1 MKMVKK
7 ILSIYIAAFIMAV
20 FGVSIAQAKDES
32 IPSLRGVHG
41 INELSEAPMS
51 AKIMLPDEGIHPR
64 DIPHQPPL
72 IPHKT
77 DKTRISLMK
86 NQCLGCHG
94 KLEFK
99 EVGATEIG
107 ENHYINRAGE
117 KLGHISTRYYFCT
130 QCHAPQENLKPLVKN
145 NFASI
150 VKDKDRIHVK
160 ESRKKLIEEL
170 NQDLKKHSESE

>member
-1 MKMVKK
+1 MLDYLNKLVL
-7 ILSIYIAAFIMAV
+7 ICCAV
-20 FGVSIAQAKDES
+20 AVSGMFTFAQAAEES
-32 IPSLRGVHG
+32 IRSLRGKHA
-41 INELSEAPMS
+41 IKALSQKPRS
-51 AKIMLPDEGIHPR
+51 ARVILPDEGILPR

-107 ENHYINRAGE
+107 ENHYINRKGE

-130 QCHAPQENLKPLVKN
+130 QCHAPQENLQPLVKN
-145 NFASI
+145 QFKSI
-150 VKDKDRIHVK
+150 VKEEDKIHVK

-170 NQDLKKHSESE
+170 NRDLKKQAE

>member
-1 MKMVKK
+1 MNTVKQM
-7 ILSIYIAAFIMAV
+7 LSTYAVVLIIAA
-20 FGVSIAQAKDES
+20 FGVSIVQAAEES

-51 AKIMLPDEGIHPR
+51 AKVILPDEGIHPR

-107 ENHYINRAGE
+107 KNHYINREGE
-117 KLGHISTRYYFCT
+117 ELGHISTRYYFCT
-130 QCHAPQENLKPLVKN
+130 QCHAPQENLKPLVN
-145 NFASI
+145 NDFQSI
-150 VKDKDRIHVK
+150 VKKEDRIHVK
-160 ESRKKLIEEL
+160 GSRKKLIEEL
-170 NQDLKKHSESE
+170 NKDLKKHSE

>member
-1 MKMVKK
+1 MNKFSKALSSAAALAMLVIGMV
-7 ILSIYIAAFIMAV
+7 SV
-20 FGVSIAQAKDES
+20 AQAGDEA
-32 IPSLRGVHG
+32 IRSLRGVHG

-51 AKIMLPDEGIHPR
+51 ANVILPEKGIHPR

-107 ENHYINRAGE
+107 KNHYINRAG
-117 KLGHISTRYYFCT
+117 KTLGHISTRYYFCT
-130 QCHAPQENLKPLVKN
+130 QCHAPQENLKPLVTN
-145 NFASI
+145 NFKSI
-150 VKDKDRIHVK
+150 VKKADRIHVK

-170 NQDLKKHSESE
+170 NHDLQKHQK